1 MKKSMIFMM
10 SFMRMMD
17 RKNMVDIIVIMR
29 ETVMDTIKPD
39 MIKERSIR

>member
-1 MKKSMIFMM
+1 
-10 SFMRMMD
+10 MRMMD